1 MTRNS
6 VIKKLAGFVVL
17 ILTGIPHLEAQNL
30 LETYELALQ
39 NNPVLKQAQ
48 ANQSA
53 IGESKDQSIAR
64 FLPNISATGASN
76 RVVQTNSKSS
86 IAAFFPARQ
95 EYWNNTISVNLT
107 QPIFHWDY
115 WVQLSQSDNKIAQ
128 AEATYQAELQNLMV
142 KTTQAYFNVLSA
154 QDNLEFTIAEKQ
166 AISRQLEQAKQRFEV
181 GLIAITDVN
190 EAQAGFDQARANEI
204 EAANNLDNQKEAL
217 REIIG
222 ENDALL
228 SVLGNDLPLS
238 RPNPNDIKVWSDAA
252 EANNF
257 NIISAFNQAEVSRKS
272 IALQRSGHLPRLDLV
287 ASYGQNDNTS
297 VFGFRGDIQSV
308 GVQFNVPLFE
318 GGAVNSRTR
327 QATHEYEAAKE
338 KLNETKRSVK
348 RQVKDAYRGVVST
361 ISRVEA
367 LKATV
372 ISAESA
378 SEATEAGFEV
388 GTRTMVDIL
397 NEQRNLFRAKRDFSR
412 TRYDYLI
419 NSIKL
424 KQASSNLT
432 QDDLEQINRLLIAN
446 AYSRANLPPIPDQ
459 CRHSF
464 HFKAATDAGEYCH
477 PGR

>member
-1 MTRNS
+1 MIRNS
-6 VIKKLAGFVVL
+6 VAKKLAGFIIL
-17 ILTGIPHLEAQNL
+17 ILTGIPYVEAQNL

-39 NNPVLKQAQ
+39 NDPVLKQAQ

-76 RVVQTNSKSS
+76 RVVQTNTKSGLV
-86 IAAFFPARQ
+86 ANAFPPRQ
-95 EYWNNTISVNLT
+95 EYWDNTISVNLT

-115 WVQLSQSDNKIAQ
+115 WVQLSQSDNQTAQ
-128 AEATYQAELQNLMV
+128 AEAAYQAELQNLMV

-228 SVLGNDLPLS
+228 SILGTQLPLS
-238 RPNPNDIKVWSDAA
+238 KPNPDDIKVWSDAA

-257 NIISAFNQAEVSRKS
+257 SIISAFNQAEVSRKS

-287 ASYGQNDNTS
+287 ASYGQTDNTS
-297 VFGFRGDIQSV
+297 VFGVRGDTKSV
-308 GVQFNVPLFE
+308 GVQFNMPLFE

-327 QATHEYEAAKE
+327 QASYEYEADRE

-367 LKATV
+367 LRAAVT
-372 ISAESA
+372 SAESA
-378 SEATEAGFEV
+378 LEATEAGFEV
-388 GTRTMVDIL
+388 GTRTMVDVL

-424 KQASSNLT
+424 KQASSDLT
-432 QDDLEQINRLLIAN
+432 LDDLEKINRLLMVK
-446 AYSRANLPPIPDQ
+446 Q
-459 CRHSF
+459 
-464 HFKAATDAGEYCH
+464 EQ
-477 PGR
+477 

>member
-6 VIKKLAGFVVL
+6 VVKKLIGFVIL

-39 NNPVLKQAQ
+39 NDPVLKQAQ

-53 IGESKDQSIAR
+53 FGESKDQSIAR
-64 FLPNISATGASN
+64 FLPNISATGSSN
-76 RVVQTNSKSS
+76 RIVQTNTKTGIDQSGLDLITLAFPSK
-86 IAAFFPARQ
+86 Q

-128 AEATYQAELQNLMV
+128 AEADYQAALQNLMV
-142 KTTQAYFNVLSA
+142 KTTQAYFNILSA

-166 AISRQLEQAKQRFEV
+166 AISRQLEQAKQQFEV

-190 EAQAGFDQARANEI
+190 EAQAGFDQAGANEI

-228 SVLGNDLPLS
+228 NSLGKQLPLS
-238 RPNPNDIKVWSDAA
+238 KPDPVDIKVWSEVA

-257 NIISAFNQAEVSRKS
+257 SIISAFNQAEASRKS
-272 IALQRSGHLPRLDLV
+272 IALQRSGHFPRLDLV
-287 ASYGQNDNTS
+287 ASYGQADNTS
-297 VFGFRGDIQSV
+297 VFGIRGDTKSV
-308 GVQFNVPLFE
+308 GIQFNVPLFA

-327 QATHEYEAAKE
+327 QASYEYEAAKE
-338 KLNETKRSVK
+338 KLNEVKRSVK
-348 RQVKDAYRGVVST
+348 RQVKDAYRGVVSN

-367 LKATV
+367 LSATV
-372 ISAESA
+372 LSAESA
-378 SEATEAGFEV
+378 LEATEAGFEV
-388 GTRTMVDIL
+388 GTRTMVDVL

-412 TRYDYLI
+412 SRYDYLI

-432 QDDLEQINRLLIAN
+432 LNDLEQINRILMTK
-446 AYSRANLPPIPDQ
+446 Q
-459 CRHSF
+459 
-464 HFKAATDAGEYCH
+464 EQ
-477 PGR
+477 

>member
-1 MTRNS
+1 MIRNS
-6 VIKKLAGFVVL
+6 VAKKLAGFIIL

-39 NNPVLKQAQ
+39 NDPVLKQAQ

-64 FLPNISATGASN
+64 FLPNISATGASS
-76 RVVQTNSKSS
+76 RVVQTNTKSGLV
-86 IAAFFPARQ
+86 ANAFPARQ

-115 WVQLSQSDNKIAQ
+115 WVQLSQSDNQTAQ
-128 AEATYQAELQNLMV
+128 AEAAYQAELQNLMV

-228 SVLGNDLPLS
+228 SVLGNQLPLS
-238 RPNPNDIKVWSDAA
+238 RPNPDNIKVWSDAA

-257 NIISAFNQAEVSRKS
+257 SIISAFNQAEVSRKS

-287 ASYGQNDNTS
+287 ASYGQTDNTS
-297 VFGFRGDIQSV
+297 VFGVRGDTQSV
-308 GVQFNVPLFE
+308 GVQFNMPLFE

-327 QATHEYEAAKE
+327 QASYEYEADRE

-367 LKATV
+367 LRAAVT
-372 ISAESA
+372 SAESA
-378 SEATEAGFEV
+378 LEATEAGFEV
-388 GTRTMVDIL
+388 GTRTMVDVL

-432 QDDLEQINRLLIAN
+432 LEDLEQINRLLMVK
-446 AYSRANLPPIPDQ
+446 Q
-459 CRHSF
+459 
-464 HFKAATDAGEYCH
+464 
-477 PGR
+477 

>member
-6 VIKKLAGFVVL
+6 VVKKLSGFVVI

-30 LETYELALQ
+30 LEAYELALQ
-39 NNPVLKQAQ
+39 NDPVLKQVQ

-76 RVVQTNSKSS
+76 RVVQTNSKIS
-86 IAAFFPARQ
+86 IANLFPAKQ

-115 WVQLSQSDNKIAQ
+115 WVQLSQSDNKIAR
-128 AEATYQAELQNLMV
+128 AEAAYQAELQNLMV

-181 GLIAITDVN
+181 GVIAITDVN

-228 SVLGNDLPLS
+228 SALGNELPLS
-238 RPNPNDIKVWSDAA
+238 KPNPDDIKVWNDAA

-257 NIISAFNQAEVSRKS
+257 SIISAFNQAEVSRKS

-287 ASYGQNDNTS
+287 ASYGQSDNTS
-297 VFGFRGDIQSV
+297 VFGLRGDIQSV

-327 QATHEYEAAKE
+327 QANYEYEAAKE
-338 KLNETKRSVK
+338 KLNEIKRSVK

-367 LKATV
+367 LRATV
-372 ISAESA
+372 TSAESA
-378 SEATEAGFEV
+378 LEATEAGFEV
-388 GTRTMVDIL
+388 GTRTMVDVL

-432 QDDLEQINRLLIAN
+432 QDDLEQINRLLMVK
-446 AYSRANLPPIPDQ
+446 Q
-459 CRHSF
+459 
-464 HFKAATDAGEYCH
+464 EQ
-477 PGR
+477 